1 MQSLLRQVSFAFVWR
16 AYFAQRKV
24 SPRDFVVAPS
34 LEHGV
39 PFLIVAA
46 LAGATL
52 KARYA
57 EYPGDNL
64 SEFTR
69 DVVNQLSTC
78 SRFLDTLYPN

>member
-52 KARYA
+52 KASAINTEAVAVAITLRNI
-57 EYPGDNL
+57 ENL
-64 SEFTR
+64 R
-69 DVVNQLSTC
+69 
-78 SRFLDTLYPN
+78 R